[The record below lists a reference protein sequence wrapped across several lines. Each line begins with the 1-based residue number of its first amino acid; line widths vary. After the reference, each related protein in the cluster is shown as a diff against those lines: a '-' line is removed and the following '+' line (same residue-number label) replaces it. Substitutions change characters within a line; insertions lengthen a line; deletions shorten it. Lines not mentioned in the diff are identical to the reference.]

1 MATLR
6 DIKRKIDAVK
16 KTQQITRAMNMVA
29 AAKLRTTQQKLDQF
43 VPYATQLTEI
53 MNRVAAG
60 IEPEGFPLLM
70 AHEEVAK
77 VELIS
82 ITADRGLCGAFNTN
96 LIATAGRFIEAKE
109 QEGLEVSLTLLGRK
123 GRDFYR
129 RRKRPTRVFHE
140 GMLNNPNMGDATTI
154 GQEATE
160 LFLTHEV
167 DEVYI
172 CYAQFISMAN
182 QRPVVKKL
190 LPIAPVT
197 MGEEGE
203 EGAEGAEDQELLEYI
218 FEPSR
223 EGVLNDL
230 LPNYIN
236 LQILEAF
243 FQTAV
248 SEHAARMAAMDNA
261 VSNCKEMVRDLTL
274 IYNKA
279 RQAGITKELM
289 DIVGGVEAL
298 KK

>member
-29 AAKLRTTQQKLDQF
+29 AAKLRTTQQQLDQF

-60 IEPEGFPLLM
+60 VEPEGFPLLM
-70 AHEEVAK
+70 AHEEVVK

-96 LIATAGRFIEAKE
+96 LIAAADKFMQEKE
-109 QEGLEVSLTLLGRK
+109 QEGLELSLTQLGRK
-123 GRDFYR
+123 GRDYFR
-129 RRKRPTRVFHE
+129 RRKRPLRVFHE
-140 GMLNNPNMGDATTI
+140 GMLNKPNYGDASAL
-154 GQEATE
+154 GQELID

-167 DEVYI
+167 DEVYV
-172 CYAQFISMAN
+172 CYAEFTNIGT
-182 QRPVVKKL
+182 QRPVIKKL
-190 LPIAPVT
+190 LPIAPET
-197 MGEEGE
+197 MEEE
-203 EGAEGAEDQELLEYI
+203 EQELLEYI

-230 LPNYIN
+230 LPNYIK
-236 LQILEAF
+236 LQLLEAF

-261 VSNCKEMVRDLTL
+261 VNNCKEMVRDLTL
-274 IYNKA
+274 VYNKA
-279 RQAGITKELM
+279 RQAAITAELM

>member
-60 IEPEGFPLLM
+60 VEPEGFPLLM
-70 AHEEVAK
+70 AHEEVVK

-82 ITADRGLCGAFNTN
+82 LTADRGLCGAFNTN
-96 LIATAGRFIEAKE
+96 LIAAADKFIQGKE
-109 QEGLEVSLTLLGRK
+109 QEGLEVSVTQLGRK
-123 GRDFYR
+123 GRDFFR
-129 RRKRPTRVFHE
+129 RRKRPLRTFHE
-140 GMLNNPNMGDATTI
+140 GMLNDPNYVDASAL
-154 GQEATE
+154 GQEVID

-167 DEVYI
+167 DEVYV
-172 CYAQFISMAN
+172 CYSEFINMVT

-190 LPIAPVT
+190 LPIAPET
-197 MGEEGE
+197 MEEEG
-203 EGAEGAEDQELLEYI
+203 QEQEQLEYI

-230 LPNYIN
+230 LPNYIK
-236 LQILEAF
+236 LQLLEAF

-248 SEHAARMAAMDNA
+248 SEHAARMTAMDNA
-261 VSNCKEMVRDLTL
+261 VKNCKEMVRDLTL

-279 RQAGITKELM
+279 RQAAITAELM

>member
-60 IEPEGFPLLM
+60 VEPEGFPLLM
-70 AHEEVAK
+70 AHEEVVK

-82 ITADRGLCGAFNTN
+82 LTADRGLCGAFNTN
-96 LIATAGRFIEAKE
+96 LIAAADKFIQGKE
-109 QEGLEVSLTLLGRK
+109 QEGLEVSVTQLGRK
-123 GRDFYR
+123 GRDFFR
-129 RRKRPTRVFHE
+129 RRKRPLRTFHE
-140 GMLNNPNMGDATTI
+140 GMLNNPNYVDASAL
-154 GQEATE
+154 GQEVID

-167 DEVYI
+167 DEVYV
-172 CYAQFISMAN
+172 CYSEFINMVT

-190 LPIAPVT
+190 LPIAPET
-197 MGEEGE
+197 MEEEG
-203 EGAEGAEDQELLEYI
+203 QEQLEYI

-230 LPNYIN
+230 LPNYIK
-236 LQILEAF
+236 LQLLEAF

-248 SEHAARMAAMDNA
+248 SEHAARMTAMDNA
-261 VSNCKEMVRDLTL
+261 VKNCKEMVRDLTL

-279 RQAGITKELM
+279 RQAAITAELM

>member
-29 AAKLRTTQQKLDQF
+29 AAKLRSTQQQLDQF

-60 IEPEGFPLLM
+60 VEPEGFPLLM
-70 AHEEVAK
+70 AHEEVVK

-82 ITADRGLCGAFNTN
+82 LTADRGLCGAFNTN
-96 LIATAGRFIEAKE
+96 LIAAADKFIQEKE
-109 QEGLEVSLTLLGRK
+109 QEGLELSLTQLGRK
-123 GRDFYR
+123 GRDYFR
-129 RRKRPTRVFHE
+129 RRKRALRVFHE
-140 GMLNNPNMGDATTI
+140 GMLNNPNYGDASAL
-154 GQEATE
+154 GQEVID
-160 LFLTHEV
+160 LFLSHEV
-167 DEVYI
+167 DEVYV
-172 CYAQFISMAN
+172 CYSEFIN
-182 QRPVVKKL
+182 IVTQKPVVKKL
-190 LPIAPVT
+190 LPIAPET
-197 MGEEGE
+197 MEEE
-203 EGAEGAEDQELLEYI
+203 EQELLEYI

-223 EGVLNDL
+223 AGVLNDL
-230 LPNYIN
+230 LPNYIK
-236 LQILEAF
+236 LQLLEAF

-261 VSNCKEMVRDLTL
+261 VNNCKEMVRDLTL
-274 IYNKA
+274 VYNKA
-279 RQAGITKELM
+279 RQAAITAELM

>member
-29 AAKLRTTQQKLDQF
+29 ASKLRTTQQQLDQF

-60 IEPEGFPLLM
+60 VEPEGFPLLM
-70 AHEEVAK
+70 AHEEVVK

-82 ITADRGLCGAFNTN
+82 LTADRGLCGAFNTN
-96 LIATAGRFIEAKE
+96 LVAAADKFIQGKE
-109 QEGLEVSLTLLGRK
+109 QEGLELSLTQLGRK
-123 GRDFYR
+123 GRDYFR
-129 RRKRPTRVFHE
+129 RRKRPLRVFHE
-140 GMLNNPNMGDATTI
+140 GMLNNPNYADASAL
-154 GQEATE
+154 GQEVID
-160 LFLTHEV
+160 LFLSHEV
-167 DEVYI
+167 DEVYV
-172 CYAQFISMAN
+172 CYAEFIN
-182 QRPVVKKL
+182 IVTQRPVIKKL
-190 LPIAPVT
+190 LPIAPET
-197 MGEEGE
+197 MEEE
-203 EGAEGAEDQELLEYI
+203 EQEQELLEYI

-223 EGVLNDL
+223 AGVLNDL
-230 LPNYIN
+230 LPNYIK
-236 LQILEAF
+236 LQLLEAF

-261 VSNCKEMVRDLTL
+261 VNNCKEMVRDLTL
-274 IYNKA
+274 VYNKA
-279 RQAGITKELM
+279 RQAAITAELM

>member
-1 MATLR
+1 MATQR
-6 DIKRKIDAVK
+6 DIKRKIEAVK

-43 VPYATQLTEI
+43 IPYAKQLKEI

-60 IEPEGFPLLM
+60 VEPEGFPLLM
-70 AHEEVAK
+70 EHEEVVK

-96 LIATAGRFIEAKE
+96 LISATEKFIAPKE
-109 QEGLEVSLTLLGRK
+109 REGLEVSLTLLGRK
-123 GRDFYR
+123 GRDYFR

-140 GMLNNPNMGDATTI
+140 GMLNNPNMGDATAI
-154 GQEATE
+154 GQEAIE

-167 DEVYI
+167 DEVHI
-172 CYAQFISMAN
+172 CYAEFINMAT
-182 QRPVVKKL
+182 QRPAVKKL

-197 MGEEGE
+197 MEEE
-203 EGAEGAEDQELLEYI
+203 EQELLEYI

-230 LPNYIN
+230 LPNYIY

-248 SEHAARMAAMDNA
+248 SEHAARMTAMDNA

-274 IYNKA
+274 VYNKA

>member
-29 AAKLRTTQQKLDQF
+29 ASKLRTTQQQLDQF

-60 IEPEGFPLLM
+60 VEPEGFPLLM
-70 AHEEVAK
+70 AHEEVVK

-82 ITADRGLCGAFNTN
+82 LTADRGLCGAFNTN
-96 LIATAGRFIEAKE
+96 LIAAADKFIQGKE
-109 QEGLEVSLTLLGRK
+109 QEGLEVSLTQLGRK
-123 GRDFYR
+123 GRDYFR
-129 RRKRPTRVFHE
+129 RRVFHE
-140 GMLNNPNMGDATTI
+140 GMLNKPNYGDASAL
-154 GQEATE
+154 GQEVID
-160 LFLTHEV
+160 LFLSHEV
-167 DEVYI
+167 DEVYV
-172 CYAQFISMAN
+172 CYSEFINMVT

-190 LPIAPVT
+190 LPIAPET
-197 MGEEGE
+197 MEEEGQE
-203 EGAEGAEDQELLEYI
+203 QEQELLEYI

-230 LPNYIN
+230 LPNYIK
-236 LQILEAF
+236 LQLLEFF

-261 VSNCKEMVRDLTL
+261 VNNCKEMVRDLTL
-274 IYNKA
+274 VYNKA
-279 RQAGITKELM
+279 RQAAITAELM

>member
-29 AAKLRTTQQKLDQF
+29 AAKLRTTQQQLDQF

-60 IEPEGFPLLM
+60 VEPEDFPLLM
-70 AHEEVAK
+70 AHEEVLK

-82 ITADRGLCGAFNTN
+82 LTADRGLCGAFNTN
-96 LIATAGRFIEAKE
+96 LIATADKFIQEKE
-109 QEGLEVSLTLLGRK
+109 QEGLEVSVTQLGRK
-123 GRDFYR
+123 GRDYFR
-129 RRKRPTRVFHE
+129 RRKRPVRVFHE
-140 GMLNNPNMGDATTI
+140 GMLNKPNYGDASAL
-154 GQEATE
+154 GQEVID

-167 DEVYI
+167 DEVYV
-172 CYAQFISMAN
+172 CYSEFINMVT
-182 QRPVVKKL
+182 QRPVVKQL
-190 LPIAPVT
+190 LPIAPET
-197 MGEEGE
+197 MEEE
-203 EGAEGAEDQELLEYI
+203 EQELLEYI

-230 LPNYIN
+230 LPNYIK
-236 LQILEAF
+236 LQLLEVF

-248 SEHAARMAAMDNA
+248 SEHAARMTAMDNA
-261 VSNCKEMVRDLTL
+261 VNNCKEMVRDLTL

-279 RQAGITKELM
+279 RQAAITAELM

>member
-29 AAKLRTTQQKLDQF
+29 ASKLRTTQQQLDQF

-60 IEPEGFPLLM
+60 VEPEGFPLLM
-70 AHEEVAK
+70 AHEEVVK

-82 ITADRGLCGAFNTN
+82 LTADRGLCGAFNTN
-96 LIATAGRFIEAKE
+96 LIAAADKFIQEKE
-109 QEGLEVSLTLLGRK
+109 QEGLELSLTQLGRK
-123 GRDFYR
+123 GRDYFR
-129 RRKRPTRVFHE
+129 RRKRPVRVFHE
-140 GMLNNPNMGDATTI
+140 GMLNKPNYGDASAL
-154 GQEATE
+154 GQEVID
-160 LFLTHEV
+160 LFLSHEV
-167 DEVYI
+167 DEVYV
-172 CYAQFISMAN
+172 CYAEFIN
-182 QRPVVKKL
+182 IVTQRPVIKKL
-190 LPIAPVT
+190 LPIAPET
-197 MGEEGE
+197 MEEEGQE
-203 EGAEGAEDQELLEYI
+203 QELLEYI

-230 LPNYIN
+230 LPNYIK
-236 LQILEAF
+236 LQLLEVF

-261 VSNCKEMVRDLTL
+261 VNNCKEMVRDLTL
-274 IYNKA
+274 VYNKA
-279 RQAGITKELM
+279 RQAAITAELM

>member
-29 AAKLRTTQQKLDQF
+29 ASKLRTTQQQLDQF

-60 IEPEGFPLLM
+60 VEPEGFPLLM
-70 AHEEVAK
+70 AHEEVVK

-82 ITADRGLCGAFNTN
+82 LTADRGLCGAFNTN
-96 LIATAGRFIEAKE
+96 LIAAADKFIQGKE
-109 QEGLEVSLTLLGRK
+109 QEGLELSLTQLGRK
-123 GRDFYR
+123 GRDYFR
-129 RRKRPTRVFHE
+129 RRKRPLRVFHE
-140 GMLNNPNMGDATTI
+140 GMLNKPNYADASAL
-154 GQEATE
+154 GQEVID
-160 LFLTHEV
+160 LFLSHEV
-167 DEVYI
+167 DEVYV
-172 CYAQFISMAN
+172 CYAEFIN
-182 QRPVVKKL
+182 IVTQRPVIKKL
-190 LPIAPVT
+190 LPIAPET
-197 MGEEGE
+197 MEEEGQE
-203 EGAEGAEDQELLEYI
+203 QELLEYI

-223 EGVLNDL
+223 AGVLNDL

-236 LQILEAF
+236 LQLLEAF

-261 VSNCKEMVRDLTL
+261 VNNCKEMVRDLTL
-274 IYNKA
+274 VYNKA
-279 RQAGITKELM
+279 RQAAITAELM

>member
-1 MATLR
+1 MATQR
-6 DIKRKIDAVK
+6 DIKRKIEAVK

-29 AAKLRTTQQKLDQF
+29 ASKLRTTQQKLDQF
-43 VPYATQLTEI
+43 VPYANQLREI

-60 IEPEGFPLLM
+60 VEPEGFPLLM
-70 AHEEVAK
+70 DHEEVVK

-96 LIATAGRFIEAKE
+96 LISAAEKFMVAKE
-109 QEGLEVSLTLLGRK
+109 QEGLEVSLSLIGRK
-123 GRDFYR
+123 GRDYFR

-140 GMLNNPNMGDATTI
+140 GMLNNPNMGDATAI
-154 GQEATE
+154 GQEAIE

-167 DEVYI
+167 DEVYL

-190 LPIAPVT
+190 LPIAPETV
-197 MGEEGE
+197 EEE
-203 EGAEGAEDQELLEYI
+203 EQEPLEYI

-223 EGVLNDL
+223 EGVLHDL
-230 LPNYIN
+230 LPNYIH
-236 LQILEAF
+236 LQVLEAF

-261 VSNCKEMVRDLTL
+261 VNNCKEMVRDLTL
-274 IYNKA
+274 VYNKA

>member
-29 AAKLRTTQQKLDQF
+29 ASKLRTTQQQLDQF

-60 IEPEGFPLLM
+60 VEPEGFPLLM
-70 AHEEVAK
+70 AHEEVVK

-82 ITADRGLCGAFNTN
+82 LTADRGLCGAFNTN
-96 LIATAGRFIEAKE
+96 LIAAADKFIQGKE
-109 QEGLEVSLTLLGRK
+109 QEGLELSLTQLGRK
-123 GRDFYR
+123 GRDYFR
-129 RRKRPTRVFHE
+129 RRKRPLRVFHE
-140 GMLNNPNMGDATTI
+140 GMLNKPNYADASAL
-154 GQEATE
+154 GQEVID
-160 LFLTHEV
+160 LFLSHEV
-167 DEVYI
+167 DEVYV
-172 CYAQFISMAN
+172 CYAEFIN
-182 QRPVVKKL
+182 IVTQRPVIKKL
-190 LPIAPVT
+190 LPIAPET
-197 MGEEGE
+197 MEEEGQE
-203 EGAEGAEDQELLEYI
+203 QELLEYI

-223 EGVLNDL
+223 AGVLNDL
-230 LPNYIN
+230 LPNYIK
-236 LQILEAF
+236 LQLLEVF

-261 VSNCKEMVRDLTL
+261 VNNCKEMVRDLTL
-274 IYNKA
+274 VYNKA
-279 RQAGITKELM
+279 RQAAITAELM

>member
-1 MATLR
+1 MATQR

-43 VPYATQLTEI
+43 VPYAKQLREI

-60 IEPEGFPLLM
+60 VEPEGFPLLM
-70 AHEEVAK
+70 EHEEVVK

-96 LIATAGRFIEAKE
+96 LISATEKFIAPKE
-109 QEGLEVSLTLLGRK
+109 REGLEVSLTLLGRK
-123 GRDFYR
+123 GRDYFR

-140 GMLNNPNMGDATTI
+140 GMLNNPNMGDATAI
-154 GQEATE
+154 GQEAIE

-167 DEVYI
+167 DEVHI
-172 CYAQFISMAN
+172 CYAEFINMAT
-182 QRPVVKKL
+182 QRPAVKKL

-197 MGEEGE
+197 MEEE
-203 EGAEGAEDQELLEYI
+203 EQELLEYI

-230 LPNYIN
+230 LPNYIY

-248 SEHAARMAAMDNA
+248 SEHAARMTAMDNA

-274 IYNKA
+274 VYNKA

>member
-29 AAKLRTTQQKLDQF
+29 AAKLRTTQQQLDQF

-60 IEPEGFPLLM
+60 VEPEGFPLLM
-70 AHEEVAK
+70 AHEEVVK

-82 ITADRGLCGAFNTN
+82 LTADRGLCGAFNTN
-96 LIATAGRFIEAKE
+96 LIAAADKFIQGKE
-109 QEGLEVSLTLLGRK
+109 QEGLELSLTQLGRK
-123 GRDFYR
+123 GRDYFR
-129 RRKRPTRVFHE
+129 RRKRPLRVFHE
-140 GMLNNPNMGDATTI
+140 GMLNKPNYGDASAL
-154 GQEATE
+154 GQEVID
-160 LFLTHEV
+160 LFLSHEV
-167 DEVYI
+167 DEVYV
-172 CYAQFISMAN
+172 CYAEFIN
-182 QRPVVKKL
+182 IVTQRPVIKKL
-190 LPIAPVT
+190 LPIAPET
-197 MGEEGE
+197 MEEE
-203 EGAEGAEDQELLEYI
+203 EQELLEYI

-230 LPNYIN
+230 LPNYIK
-236 LQILEAF
+236 LQLLEYF

-261 VSNCKEMVRDLTL
+261 VNNCKEMVRDLTL
-274 IYNKA
+274 VYNKA
-279 RQAGITKELM
+279 RQAAITAELM

>member
-29 AAKLRTTQQKLDQF
+29 ASKLRTTQQQLDQF

-60 IEPEGFPLLM
+60 VEPEGFPLLM
-70 AHEEVAK
+70 AHEEVVK

-82 ITADRGLCGAFNTN
+82 LTADRGLCGAFNTN
-96 LIATAGRFIEAKE
+96 LIAAADKFIQGKE
-109 QEGLEVSLTLLGRK
+109 QEGLELSLTQLGRK
-123 GRDFYR
+123 GRDYFR
-129 RRKRPTRVFHE
+129 RRKRPVRVFHE
-140 GMLNNPNMGDATTI
+140 GMLNNPNYGDASAL
-154 GQEATE
+154 GQEVID

-167 DEVYI
+167 DEVYV
-172 CYAQFISMAN
+172 CYAEFIN
-182 QRPVVKKL
+182 IVTQRPVIKKL
-190 LPIAPVT
+190 LPIAPET
-197 MGEEGE
+197 MEEE
-203 EGAEGAEDQELLEYI
+203 EQEQELLEYI

-236 LQILEAF
+236 LQLLEIL

-261 VSNCKEMVRDLTL
+261 VNNCKEMVRDLTL
-274 IYNKA
+274 VYNKA
-279 RQAGITKELM
+279 RQAAITAELM

>member
-29 AAKLRTTQQKLDQF
+29 AAKLRTTQQQLDQF
-43 VPYATQLTEI
+43 IPYATQLTEI

-60 IEPEGFPLLM
+60 VEPEGFPLLM
-70 AHEEVAK
+70 AHEEVVK

-96 LIATAGRFIEAKE
+96 LIATADKFIQEKE
-109 QEGLEVSLTLLGRK
+109 QEGLEVSLTQLGRK
-123 GRDFYR
+123 GRDYFR
-129 RRKRPTRVFHE
+129 RRKRDVRVFHE
-140 GMLNNPNMGDATTI
+140 GMLNNPNYGDASAL
-154 GQEATE
+154 GQEVID

-167 DEVYI
+167 DEVYV
-172 CYAQFISMAN
+172 CYSEFINMVT

-190 LPIAPVT
+190 LPIAPET
-197 MGEEGE
+197 MEEGE
-203 EGAEGAEDQELLEYI
+203 QEQELLEYI

-230 LPNYIN
+230 LPNYIK
-236 LQILEAF
+236 LQILEVF

-248 SEHAARMAAMDNA
+248 SEHAARMTAMDNA
-261 VSNCKEMVRDLTL
+261 VNNCKEMVRDLTL

-279 RQAGITKELM
+279 RQAAITAELM

>member
-29 AAKLRTTQQKLDQF
+29 AAKLRTTQQQLDQF

-60 IEPEGFPLLM
+60 VEPEGFPLLM
-70 AHEEVAK
+70 AHEEVVK

-82 ITADRGLCGAFNTN
+82 LTADRGLCGAFNTN
-96 LIATAGRFIEAKE
+96 LIAAADKFIQEKE
-109 QEGLEVSLTLLGRK
+109 QEGLEVSLTQLGRK
-123 GRDFYR
+123 GRDYFR
-129 RRKRPTRVFHE
+129 RRKRDVRVFHE
-140 GMLNNPNMGDATTI
+140 GMLNNPNYGDASAL
-154 GQEATE
+154 GQEVID

-167 DEVYI
+167 DEVYV
-172 CYAQFISMAN
+172 CYSEFINMVT

-190 LPIAPVT
+190 LPIAPET
-197 MGEEGE
+197 IEEE
-203 EGAEGAEDQELLEYI
+203 EQEQELLEYI

-236 LQILEAF
+236 LQLLECF

-248 SEHAARMAAMDNA
+248 SEHAARMTAMDNA
-261 VSNCKEMVRDLTL
+261 VNNCKEMVRDLTL

-279 RQAGITKELM
+279 RQAAITAELM

>member
-29 AAKLRTTQQKLDQF
+29 AAKLRTTQQKLEQF

-60 IEPEGFPLLM
+60 VEPEGFPLLM
-70 AHEEVAK
+70 AHEEVVK

-82 ITADRGLCGAFNTN
+82 LTADRGLCGAFNTN
-96 LIATAGRFIEAKE
+96 LIAAADKFIQGKE
-109 QEGLEVSLTLLGRK
+109 QEGLEVSVTQLGRK
-123 GRDFYR
+123 GRDFFR
-129 RRKRPTRVFHE
+129 RRKRPLRTFHE
-140 GMLNNPNMGDATTI
+140 GMLNDPNYVDASAL
-154 GQEATE
+154 GQEVID

-167 DEVYI
+167 DEVYV
-172 CYAQFISMAN
+172 CYSEFINMVT

-190 LPIAPVT
+190 LPIAPET
-197 MGEEGE
+197 MEEEG
-203 EGAEGAEDQELLEYI
+203 QEQEQLEYI

-230 LPNYIN
+230 LPNYIK
-236 LQILEAF
+236 LQLLETF

-248 SEHAARMAAMDNA
+248 SEHAARMTAMDNA
-261 VSNCKEMVRDLTL
+261 VKNCKEMVRDLTL

-279 RQAGITKELM
+279 RQAAITAELM

>member
-29 AAKLRTTQQKLDQF
+29 ASKLRTTQQQLDQF
-43 VPYATQLTEI
+43 IPYATQLTEI

-60 IEPEGFPLLM
+60 VEPEGFPLLM
-70 AHEEVAK
+70 AHEEVVK

-82 ITADRGLCGAFNTN
+82 LTADRGLCGAFNTN
-96 LIATAGRFIEAKE
+96 LIAAADKFIQEKE
-109 QEGLEVSLTLLGRK
+109 QEGLELSLTQLGRK
-123 GRDFYR
+123 GRDYFR
-129 RRKRPTRVFHE
+129 RRKRPVRIFHE
-140 GMLNNPNMGDATTI
+140 GMLNNPNYGDASAL
-154 GQEATE
+154 GQEVID

-167 DEVYI
+167 DEVYV
-172 CYAQFISMAN
+172 CYAEFIN
-182 QRPVVKKL
+182 IVTQRPVIKKL
-190 LPIAPVT
+190 LPIAPET
-197 MGEEGE
+197 MEEEGQE
-203 EGAEGAEDQELLEYI
+203 QELLEYI

-230 LPNYIN
+230 LPNYIK
-236 LQILEAF
+236 LQLLEVF

-248 SEHAARMAAMDNA
+248 SELAARMAAMDNA
-261 VSNCKEMVRDLTL
+261 VNNCKEMVRDLTL
-274 IYNKA
+274 VYNKA
-279 RQAGITKELM
+279 RQAAITAELM

>member
-29 AAKLRTTQQKLDQF
+29 ASRLRTTQQKLDQF
-43 VPYATQLTEI
+43 VPYANQLTEI

-60 IEPEGFPLLM
+60 VEPEGFPLLM
-70 AHEEVAK
+70 PHEEVVK

-96 LIATAGRFIEAKE
+96 LIHAAEKFMAEKE
-109 QEGLEVSLTLLGRK
+109 QDGLEVSLTLLGRK
-123 GRDFYR
+123 GRDYFR

-140 GMLNNPNMGDATTI
+140 GMLNNPNMGDATAI
-154 GQEATE
+154 GQEAID

-167 DEVYI
+167 DEVHL
-172 CYAQFISMAN
+172 CYAQFINMAT

-190 LPIAPVT
+190 LPIAPETV
-197 MGEEGE
+197 EEE
-203 EGAEGAEDQELLEYI
+203 EQELLEYI

-230 LPNYIN
+230 LPNYIH

-248 SEHAARMAAMDNA
+248 SEHAARMTAMDNA
-261 VSNCKEMVRDLTL
+261 VNNCKEMVRDLTL
-274 IYNKA
+274 VYNKA

>member
-29 AAKLRTTQQKLDQF
+29 ASKLRTTQQQLDQF

-60 IEPEGFPLLM
+60 VEPEGFPLLM
-70 AHEEVAK
+70 AHEEVVK

-82 ITADRGLCGAFNTN
+82 LTADRGLCGAFNTN
-96 LIATAGRFIEAKE
+96 LIAAADKFIQGKE
-109 QEGLEVSLTLLGRK
+109 QEGLELSLTQLGRK
-123 GRDFYR
+123 GRDYFR
-129 RRKRPTRVFHE
+129 RRKRPLRVFHE
-140 GMLNNPNMGDATTI
+140 GMLNKPNYADASAL
-154 GQEATE
+154 GQEVID
-160 LFLTHEV
+160 LFLSHEV
-167 DEVYI
+167 DEVYV
-172 CYAQFISMAN
+172 CYAEFIN
-182 QRPVVKKL
+182 IVTQRPVIKKL
-190 LPIAPVT
+190 LPIAPET
-197 MGEEGE
+197 MEEEGQE
-203 EGAEGAEDQELLEYI
+203 QELLEYI

-230 LPNYIN
+230 LPNYIK
-236 LQILEAF
+236 LQLLEVF

-261 VSNCKEMVRDLTL
+261 VNNCKEMVRDLTL
-274 IYNKA
+274 VYNKA
-279 RQAGITKELM
+279 RQAAITAELM

>member
-29 AAKLRTTQQKLDQF
+29 AAKLRTTQQQLDQF

-60 IEPEGFPLLM
+60 VEPEGFPLLM
-70 AHEEVAK
+70 AHEEVVK

-82 ITADRGLCGAFNTN
+82 LTADRGLCGAFNTN
-96 LIATAGRFIEAKE
+96 LIAAADKFMQEKE
-109 QEGLEVSLTLLGRK
+109 QEGLELSLTQLGRK
-123 GRDFYR
+123 GRDYFR
-129 RRKRPTRVFHE
+129 RRKRPLRVFHE
-140 GMLNNPNMGDATTI
+140 GMLNNPNYGDASAL
-154 GQEATE
+154 GQELID

-167 DEVYI
+167 DEVYV
-172 CYAQFISMAN
+172 CYAEFIN
-182 QRPVVKKL
+182 IVTQRPVVKKL
-190 LPIAPVT
+190 LPIAPET
-197 MGEEGE
+197 MEEE
-203 EGAEGAEDQELLEYI
+203 EQELLEYI

-230 LPNYIN
+230 LPNYIK
-236 LQILEAF
+236 LQLLEAF

-261 VSNCKEMVRDLTL
+261 VNNCKEMVRDLTL
-274 IYNKA
+274 VYNKA
-279 RQAGITKELM
+279 RQAAITAELM

>member
-29 AAKLRTTQQKLDQF
+29 AAKLRTTQQQLDQF
-43 VPYATQLTEI
+43 IPYATQLTEI

-60 IEPEGFPLLM
+60 VEPEGFPLLM
-70 AHEEVAK
+70 AHEEVIK

-82 ITADRGLCGAFNTN
+82 LTADRGLCGAFNTN
-96 LIATAGRFIEAKE
+96 LIAAAETFIQEKE
-109 QEGLEVSLTLLGRK
+109 QGGLEVSVSQLGRK
-123 GRDFYR
+123 GRDYFR
-129 RRKRPTRVFHE
+129 RRKRPLRVFHE
-140 GMLNNPNMGDATTI
+140 GMLNKPNYGDASAL
-154 GQEATE
+154 GQEVID

-167 DEVYI
+167 DEVYV
-172 CYAQFISMAN
+172 CYSEFINMVT

-190 LPIAPVT
+190 LPITPET
-197 MGEEGE
+197 MEEE
-203 EGAEGAEDQELLEYI
+203 EQELLEYI

-236 LQILEAF
+236 LQLLECF

-248 SEHAARMAAMDNA
+248 SEHAARMTAMDNA
-261 VSNCKEMVRDLTL
+261 VNNCKEMVRDLTL
-274 IYNKA
+274 VYNKA
-279 RQAGITKELM
+279 RQAAITAELM

-298 KK
+298 K

>member
-29 AAKLRTTQQKLDQF
+29 ASKLRTTQQQLDQF

-60 IEPEGFPLLM
+60 VEPEGFPLLM
-70 AHEEVAK
+70 AHEEVVK

-82 ITADRGLCGAFNTN
+82 LTADRGLCGAFNTN
-96 LIATAGRFIEAKE
+96 LIAAADKFIQEKE
-109 QEGLEVSLTLLGRK
+109 QEGLELSLTQLGRK
-123 GRDFYR
+123 GRDYFR
-129 RRKRPTRVFHE
+129 RRKRPLRVFHE
-140 GMLNNPNMGDATTI
+140 GMLNNPNYGDASAL
-154 GQEATE
+154 GQEVID
-160 LFLTHEV
+160 LFLSHEV
-167 DEVYI
+167 DEVYV
-172 CYAQFISMAN
+172 CYAEFIN
-182 QRPVVKKL
+182 IVTQRPVIKKL
-190 LPIAPVT
+190 LPIAPET
-197 MGEEGE
+197 MEEEGQE
-203 EGAEGAEDQELLEYI
+203 QELLEYI

-230 LPNYIN
+230 LPNYIK
-236 LQILEAF
+236 LQLLEAF

-261 VSNCKEMVRDLTL
+261 VNNCKEMVRDLTL
-274 IYNKA
+274 VYNKA
-279 RQAGITKELM
+279 RQAAITAELM

>member
-29 AAKLRTTQQKLDQF
+29 ASKLRTTQQQLDQF

-60 IEPEGFPLLM
+60 VEPEGFPLLM
-70 AHEEVAK
+70 AHEEVVK

-82 ITADRGLCGAFNTN
+82 LTADRGLCGAFNTN
-96 LIATAGRFIEAKE
+96 LIAAADKFIQGKE
-109 QEGLEVSLTLLGRK
+109 QEGLELSLTQLGRK
-123 GRDFYR
+123 GRDYFR
-129 RRKRPTRVFHE
+129 RRKRPLRVFHE
-140 GMLNNPNMGDATTI
+140 GMLNKPNYGDASAL
-154 GQEATE
+154 GQEVID
-160 LFLTHEV
+160 LFLSHEV
-167 DEVYI
+167 DEVYV
-172 CYAQFISMAN
+172 CYAEFIN
-182 QRPVVKKL
+182 IVTQRPVIKKL
-190 LPIAPVT
+190 LPIAPET
-197 MGEEGE
+197 MEEEGQE
-203 EGAEGAEDQELLEYI
+203 QELLEYI

-223 EGVLNDL
+223 AGVLNDL
-230 LPNYIN
+230 LPNYIK
-236 LQILEAF
+236 LQLLEAF

-261 VSNCKEMVRDLTL
+261 VNNCKEMVRDLTL
-274 IYNKA
+274 VYNKA
-279 RQAGITKELM
+279 RQAAITAELM

>member
-29 AAKLRTTQQKLDQF
+29 ASRLRTTQQKLDQF
-43 VPYATQLTEI
+43 VPYAKQLTEI

-60 IEPEGFPLLM
+60 VEPEGFPLLLP
-70 AHEEVAK
+70 HEEVVK
-77 VELIS
+77 VDLIA

-96 LIATAGRFIEAKE
+96 LIAAAEKFITEKE
-109 QEGLEVSLTLLGRK
+109 EEGLEVSLTQLGRK
-123 GRDFYR
+123 GRDYYR

-140 GMLNNPNMGDATTI
+140 GMLNNPNYADASAL
-154 GQEATE
+154 GQEAID
-160 LFLTHEV
+160 LFLSFEV

-172 CYAQFISMAN
+172 CYAQFINMAT
-182 QRPVVKKL
+182 QKPVVKKL
-190 LPIAPVT
+190 LPIAPET
-197 MGEEGE
+197 MEEE
-203 EGAEGAEDQELLEYI
+203 EQELLEYI

-230 LPNYIN
+230 LPNYIH

-248 SEHAARMAAMDNA
+248 SEHAARMTAMDNA

-274 IYNKA
+274 VYNKA

>member
-60 IEPEGFPLLM
+60 VEPEGFPLLM
-70 AHEEVAK
+70 AHEEVVK

-82 ITADRGLCGAFNTN
+82 LTADRGLCGAFNTN
-96 LIATAGRFIEAKE
+96 LIAAADKFMQEKE
-109 QEGLEVSLTLLGRK
+109 QEALEVSLTQLGRK
-123 GRDFYR
+123 GRDYFR
-129 RRKRPTRVFHE
+129 RRKRPLRVFHE
-140 GMLNNPNMGDATTI
+140 GMLNKPNYGDASAL
-154 GQEATE
+154 GQEVID

-167 DEVYI
+167 DEVYV
-172 CYAQFISMAN
+172 CYSEFVNMVT

-190 LPIAPVT
+190 LPIAPET
-197 MGEEGE
+197 MEGE
-203 EGAEGAEDQELLEYI
+203 EQEQLEYI

-230 LPNYIN
+230 LPNYIH
-236 LQILEAF
+236 LQLLEVF

-248 SEHAARMAAMDNA
+248 SEHAARMTAMDNA
-261 VSNCKEMVRDLTL
+261 VKNCKEMVRDLTL

-279 RQAGITKELM
+279 RQAAITAELM

>member
-43 VPYATQLTEI
+43 VPYARQLTEI

-60 IEPEGFPLLM
+60 VEPEGFPLLM
-70 AHEEVAK
+70 DHEEVVK
-77 VELIS
+77 VEMIS

-96 LIATAGRFIEAKE
+96 LLAAAEKFVAQKG
-109 QEGLEVSLTLLGRK
+109 QEGLEVQLTILGRK

-129 RRKRPTRVFHE
+129 RRKRPTRAYYE
-140 GMLNNPNMGDATTI
+140 GMLNNPNMGDATAI

-167 DEVYI
+167 DEVYL
-172 CYAQFISMAN
+172 CYAQFINMVT

-190 LPIAPVT
+190 LPIAPET
-197 MGEEGE
+197 MEE
-203 EGAEGAEDQELLEYI
+203 EDQELLEYI

-261 VSNCKEMVRDLTL
+261 VNNCKEMVRDLTL
-274 IYNKA
+274 VYNKA

>member
-29 AAKLRTTQQKLDQF
+29 ASKLRSTQQQLEQF

-53 MNRVAAG
+53 MNRVASG
-60 IEPEGFPLLM
+60 VEPEGFPLLM
-70 AHEEVAK
+70 SHEEVVK

-82 ITADRGLCGAFNTN
+82 LTADRGLCGAFNTN
-96 LIATAGRFIEAKE
+96 LIAAADKFIQGKE
-109 QEGLEVSLTLLGRK
+109 QEGLEVSLTQLGRK
-123 GRDFYR
+123 GRDYFR
-129 RRKRPTRVFHE
+129 RRKRPLRVFHE
-140 GMLNNPNMGDATTI
+140 GMLNNPNYGDASAL
-154 GQEATE
+154 GQEVID

-167 DEVYI
+167 DEVYV
-172 CYAQFISMAN
+172 CYSEFINMVT

-190 LPIAPVT
+190 LPIAPEA
-197 MGEEGE
+197 MEEE
-203 EGAEGAEDQELLEYI
+203 EQEQELLEYI

-223 EGVLNDL
+223 AGVLNDL
-230 LPNYIN
+230 LPNYIK
-236 LQILEAF
+236 LQLLEVF

-248 SEHAARMAAMDNA
+248 SEHAARMTAMDNA
-261 VSNCKEMVRDLTL
+261 VNNCKEMVRDLTL
-274 IYNKA
+274 VYNKA
-279 RQAGITKELM
+279 RQAAITAELM

>member
-29 AAKLRTTQQKLDQF
+29 ASKLRTTQQQLDQF

-60 IEPEGFPLLM
+60 VEPEGFPLLM
-70 AHEEVAK
+70 AHEEVVK

-82 ITADRGLCGAFNTN
+82 LTADRGLCGAFNTN
-96 LIATAGRFIEAKE
+96 LIAAADKFIQEKE
-109 QEGLEVSLTLLGRK
+109 QEGLELSLTQLGRK
-123 GRDFYR
+123 GRDYFR
-129 RRKRPTRVFHE
+129 RRKRPLRVFHE
-140 GMLNNPNMGDATTI
+140 GMLNNPNYGDASAL
-154 GQEATE
+154 GQEVID
-160 LFLTHEV
+160 LFLSHEV
-167 DEVYI
+167 DEVYV
-172 CYAQFISMAN
+172 CYAEFIN
-182 QRPVVKKL
+182 IVTQRPVIKKL
-190 LPIAPVT
+190 LPIAPET
-197 MGEEGE
+197 MEDEEQE
-203 EGAEGAEDQELLEYI
+203 QELLEYI

-236 LQILEAF
+236 LQLLEIL

-261 VSNCKEMVRDLTL
+261 VNNCKEMVRDLTL
-274 IYNKA
+274 VYNKA
-279 RQAGITKELM
+279 RQAAITAELM